1 MLFPL
6 ALIHGTDR
14 SKSLAQSALPHAPM
28 VARSELREV
37 RPRLAPPRDGIL
49 RSR

>member
-1 MLFPL
+1 VLI
-6 ALIHGTDR
+6 ALIHATDR
-14 SKSLAQSALPHAPM
+14 CKSLAQSALPHAPTIG
-28 VARSELREV
+28 VSELREV